1 MTRIYTRTGDAGE
14 TGLFGGQRVPKDDVR
29 VRAYGTVDEANAAI
43 GVARAAGPA
52 PAIDAVLERIQHH
65 LFDLGA
71 ELATPPEATAAAAYV
86 PRVVPAWVE
95 ALERDI
101 DRFEDAL
108 PPLRTFILPGGT
120 SLAAALHLARTVA
133 RRAEREVVSLAARS
147 RSPRTC
153 SGSSIACPTCCSSWR
168 ARPIATRVVRT
179 PPGRRRA
186 DAVAGNVRTHFRGL
200 PMAVPPRPP
209 RGHGADAFL
218 RGPFVETSTIAV
230 R

>member
-14 TGLFGGQRVPKDDVR
+14 TGLFGGQRVSKDDAR

-52 PAIDAVLERIQHH
+52 PSIDAVLERLQHH

-71 ELATPPEATAAAAYV
+71 ELATPPAAAAAAAHA

-95 ALERDI
+95 ALEREI

-120 SLAAALHLARTVA
+120 PLAAALHLARTIA
-133 RRAEREVVSLAARS
+133 RRAEREIVSLAAREPVNPDVLRFVNRLS
-147 RSPRTC
+147 DLLFVLARTANREA
-153 SGSSIACPTCCSSWR
+153 GRPDTAWTPTR
-168 ARPIATRVVRT
+168 
-179 PPGRRRA
+179 
-186 DAVAGNVRTHFRGL
+186 
-200 PMAVPPRPP
+200 
-209 RGHGADAFL
+209 
-218 RGPFVETSTIAV
+218 
-230 R
+230 